1 MSLFQLFVIVLAGC
15 LFLGS
20 LAALAKGWL
29 SRREGLIWAAIWL
42 AAGTAVAWPRI
53 TAVIA
58 RALGIGRGADLLLYC
73 SVIVMIVGFLMVYS
87 RLRAVRRDLTLL
99 VRRLAIAEADTTAT
113 PLPDEASEETGD
125 EKPED

>member
-1 MSLFQLFVIVLAGC
+1 MSLFQLLVIVLAGC
-15 LFLGS
+15 LFVGC
-20 LAALAKGWL
+20 LAAMAKGWL
-29 SRREGLIWAAIWL
+29 SRREGLIWAAVWL
-42 AAGTAVAWPRI
+42 AAGITVAWPRL

-58 RALGIGRGADLLLYC
+58 RALGIGRGADLVLYC

-99 VRRLAIAEADTTAT
+99 VRRMAIAEAVTTTT
-113 PLPDEASEETGD
+113 PPPEEPPEKTGD